1 MDPLTEVLGAEPPTT
16 VRALAEETRSAL
28 ASQVHEARRVTAALN
43 AEAVET
49 ALRGVPLP
57 VRGLVRKTLGA

>member
-1 MDPLTEVLGAEPPTT
+1 MDPLTEVLGAEPPAT

-43 AEAVET
+43 ADAVET